1 MNSSFSGC
9 LFPPLQTGGVGAP
22 LPVSLGRLTCHV
34 GKPDGVGKGRPTF
47 CRSCLGNQT
56 LNVLFWL
63 TEHHA
68 CTLLHRKMPST
79 LSNRKTKTWGFPG
92 GSVVR
97 NLPADA
103 GDAGLIPGWGRF
115 PGGGNGNPLQNSCL
129 GYPMDKGAWG
139 ATVHKESDMTERLS
153 MHTPHVR
160 LGQCAQKNQ
169 LEALGQ
175 IHQEIRREHRNIC

>member
-1 MNSSFSGC
+1 MSSI
-9 LFPPLQTGGVGAP
+9 
-22 LPVSLGRLTCHV
+22 
-34 GKPDGVGKGRPTF
+34 
-47 CRSCLGNQT
+47 
-56 LNVLFWL
+56 
-63 TEHHA
+63 
-68 CTLLHRKMPST
+68 
-79 LSNRKTKTWGFPG
+79 
-92 GSVVR
+92 
-97 NLPADA
+97 PAS
-103 GDAGLIPGWGRF
+103 GRF
-115 PGGGNGNPLQNSCL
+115 LGGGNGNVLRCSCL